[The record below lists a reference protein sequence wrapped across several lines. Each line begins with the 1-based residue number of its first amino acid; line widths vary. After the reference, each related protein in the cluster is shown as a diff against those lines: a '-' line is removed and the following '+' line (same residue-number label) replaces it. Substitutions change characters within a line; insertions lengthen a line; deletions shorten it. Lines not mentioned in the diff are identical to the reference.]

1 MELKN
6 EEPKYTYD
14 AFISYSR
21 KNTDFAAKLEK
32 ALKDY
37 KPPKDLDV
45 PQRHINVFRDVN
57 DFTGAD
63 YDQSVKR
70 HLKAS
75 AKLIVVCSPEARSSE
90 YVNDG
95 IRDFVAFNDPNN
107 IVSVLLSGVPN
118 NEAKNGDESK
128 KAFPGALCEALGVPL
143 AIDYRNFDAKKDKVS
158 RGIFAGE
165 WHRILAE
172 LYGKDRGYVEQ
183 RNKKR
188 EIRRRHVVI
197 GIVSAII
204 VVLSHS

>member
-1 MELKN
+1 MELN
-6 EEPKYTYD
+6 DEELKYTYD

-45 PQRHINVFRDVN
+45 PQRHINVFRDLN
-57 DFTGAD
+57 DFTGSD
-63 YDQSVKR
+63 YDQAVKR

-75 AKLIVVCSPEARSSE
+75 AKLIVVCSPEARDSK
-90 YVNDG
+90 YVNDE
-95 IRDFVAFNDPNN
+95 IRDFVSFNDPTN

-118 NEAKNGDESK
+118 NEANNGDESK
-128 KAFPGALCEALGVPL
+128 KAFPDALCEALGIPL
-143 AIDYRNFDAKKDKVS
+143 GIDYRNFDARKGNVS
-158 RGIFAGE
+158 KGIFAGE

-172 LYGKDRGYVEQ
+172 LYGKDRAYIEQ

-188 EIRRRHVVI
+188 DIRVV
-197 GIVSAII
+197 GF
-204 VVLSHS
+204 